1 MGLLFDLEIPE
12 IEDQPRNILPVSLF
26 NLSAK
31 DEVTE
36 VEYIDK
42 LEYVEFNIGINNKG
56 IIKAFNKIRKRMT

>member
-1 MGLLFDLEIPE
+1 MGLIFDLEIPE

-31 DEVTE
+31 DEVTS
-36 VEYIDK
+36 EYIDK

-56 IIKAFNKIRKRMT
+56 IIKLSIK